1 MHMNA
6 MRPVSTTI
14 LVGMWLVG
22 IAACSPAI
30 LMSTPASKTAEGWSI
45 TLSQVKDGPDEYIG
59 EGGILVAPADSQTL
73 IWAVMTF
80 RNDSGQEQEFS
91 YDSCV
96 ISGPGEAFKPLV
108 IDRHADPE
116 VNSPADKAETY
127 DPGQERTRQLVFPYP
142 KDKRPKTIKCETVA
156 FPIQG
161 PR

>member
-1 MHMNA
+1 MRA
-6 MRPVSTTI
+6 MRPVTTTI
-14 LVGMWLVG
+14 LVGMWLFG

-30 LMSTPASKTAEGWSI
+30 LVSTPVSKTAEGWSI
-45 TLSQVKDGPDEYIG
+45 TLSQVKRGPDEYVG

-96 ISGPGEAFKPLV
+96 VSGPGEAFRPLV
-108 IDRHADPE
+108 VDRHGDPE
-116 VNSPADKAETY
+116 VNAPADKAETF

-142 KDKRPKTIKCETVA
+142 TDKRPKSIKCGTIGL
-156 FPIQG
+156 PIPA